1 MKSISYLDMV
11 KEILNESE
19 FFEFEKCYNNPVKK
33 SIKILNHRWYKNN
46 KSDLHNI
53 IYSTISK
60 EWDLSEPDFS
70 YNWNKYNDVLFA
82 TRKEDLKP
90 SSLWSHY
97 LHQAW
102 LIYVQEMAAS
112 LSVQM
117 LWVQKWDYVLDMCA
131 APWGKSVQIADNLM
145 LGNGLPLSRGN
156 VACDKGVKI
165 PLGSAVSPFKKGEQD
180 FGFLISN
187 EIDQWRRKALEANFH
202 RCWIF
207 NVWVIG
213 QDWCCL
219 WDKLPETF
227 DKVLVDAPCSWEWMQ
242 YKSDKKVWQRDEKKS
257 RKLSELQTQ
266 LLISWLK
273 SLKAWGELVYS
284 TCTTNVLENE
294 YVVSEVLKQYWD
306 KIELLP
312 VPLDEKSD
320 WICSW
325 GENEILSSENAKKVA
340 RLWPHVHWTG
350 GFFIAKF
357 RKNNNGLPL
366 SRGNV
371 ACDKGV
377 KIPLGSAVS
386 PFKKGEQNI
395 LPTPLNK
402 GGNPK
407 DGGIMPLVKGG
418 QELLLSTWWIS
429 PIPDLDFFI
438 SKYTVN
444 IAPKSLIQSHFE
456 NKISNIEI
464 WLPIFKI
471 LEDKKNNSQKL
482 IPLVWIAQIFGHL
495 ATQNVLEINDEQL
508 KLLMEKRDLVD
519 ERLKDYEWN
528 FVILKWNWVGVWL
541 VSVQKWI
548 WKNKCF

>member
-33 SIKILNHRWYKNN
+33 SIKILNHRGYKSK
-46 KSDLHNI
+46 KSDLHDI
-53 IYSTISK
+53 VQSILSQ
-60 EWDLSEPDFS
+60 ERDLSEPDFS

-82 TRKEDLKP
+82 TRKENLK
-90 SSLWSHY
+90 SASLWSHY
-97 LHQAW
+97 LHQAG

-117 LWVQKWDYVLDMCA
+117 LEIQKWDYVLDMCA
-131 APWGKSVQIADNLM
+131 APWGKSVQIADRLE
-145 LGNGLPLSRGN
+145 
-156 VACDKGVKI
+156 DW
-165 PLGSAVSPFKKGEQD
+165 
-180 FGFLISN
+180 FLISN
-187 EIDQWRRKALEANFH
+187 EIDSWRKKALESNLH
-202 RCWIF
+202 RCGIF
-207 NVWVIG
+207 NVWVIN
-213 QDWCCL
+213 QDWCVI
-219 WDKLPETF
+219 WDKLPKTF

-242 YKSDKKVWQRDEKKS
+242 YKSDKKVRQRDEKKS
-257 RKLSELQTQ
+257 KKLSDLQIQ

-273 SLKAWGELVYS
+273 ALKVWGELVYS
-284 TCTTNVLENE
+284 TCTTNILENE
-294 YVVSEVLKQYWD
+294 YVVSEVLKEYWD

-312 VPLDEKSD
+312 VPLNEKSD

-325 GENEILSSENAKKVA
+325 RWNEILSPENAKKVA

-357 RKNNNGLPL
+357 RKIQSFWTEWNE
-366 SRGNV
+366 
-371 ACDKGV
+371 V
-377 KIPLGSAVS
+377 KNLRHNTQDYSAKAS
-386 PFKKGEQNI
+386 EWQMWEKF
-395 LPTPLNK
+395 
-402 GGNPK
+402 
-407 DGGIMPLVKGG
+407 
-418 QELLLSTWWIS
+418 STWWIS
-429 PIPDLDFFI
+429 PISDLDFFI

-444 IAPKSLIQSHFE
+444 IAPRSLIQSHFE

-482 IPLVWIAQIFGHL
+482 IPLVWIAQVFGHL
-495 ATQNVLEINDEQL
+495 ATQNVLEISDEQL
-508 KLLMEKRDLVD
+508 ELLMEKRDLND

-528 FVILKWNWVGVWL
+528 FVILKWNGVGVWL

>member
-53 IYSTISK
+53 IYSTFSN
-60 EWDLSEPDFS
+60 ERDLSEPDFS
-70 YNWNKYNDVLFA
+70 YNWNKYNDVLFS
-82 TRKEDLKP
+82 TRKENLK
-90 SSLWSHY
+90 SASLWSHY
-97 LHQAW
+97 LHQAG

-117 LWVQKWDYVLDMCA
+117 LGIQEWDYVLDMCA
-131 APWGKSVQIADNLM
+131 APWGKSVQIADRLE
-145 LGNGLPLSRGN
+145 
-156 VACDKGVKI
+156 DW
-165 PLGSAVSPFKKGEQD
+165 
-180 FGFLISN
+180 FLISN
-187 EIDQWRRKALEANFH
+187 EIDQWRKKALESNLH
-202 RCWIF
+202 RCGIF
-207 NVWVIG
+207 NIWVIN
-213 QDWCCL
+213 QDWCII
-219 WDKLPETF
+219 WDRFPETF

-242 YKSDKKVWQRDEKKS
+242 YKSDKKVRQRDEKKS
-257 RKLSELQTQ
+257 KKLSELQIQ

-273 SLKAWGELVYS
+273 SLKVWGELVYS

-294 YVVSEVLKQYWD
+294 YVISEVLKEYWD

-312 VPLDEKSD
+312 VPLHEKSD
-320 WICSW
+320 WISNW
-325 GENEILSSENAKKVA
+325 RWNEILSPENAKKVA

-357 RKNNNGLPL
+357 RKCLSFWNKPHPNPL
-366 SRGNV
+366 LIGEGKHEV
-371 ACDKGV
+371 LGEV
-377 KIPLGSAVS
+377 KIWE
-386 PFKKGEQNI
+386 K
-395 LPTPLNK
+395 
-402 GGNPK
+402 
-407 DGGIMPLVKGG
+407 
-418 QELLLSTWWIS
+418 LSTWWIS
-429 PIPDLDFFI
+429 QISDLDFFV

-456 NKISNIEI
+456 NKISNIEV
-464 WLPIFKI
+464 WLSIFKI

-482 IPLVWIAQIFGHL
+482 VPLVWIAQIFGHL

-508 KLLMEKRDLVD
+508 KLLMEKRDLND
-519 ERLKDYEWN
+519 DRLKDYEWN
-528 FVILKWNWVGVWL
+528 FVILRWNGVGVWL

>member
-1 MKSISYLDMV
+1 MKSISYLGMV

-33 SIKILNHRWYKNN
+33 SIKILNHRGYKNN
-46 KSDLHNI
+46 KSDLHDI
-53 IYSTISK
+53 VQSILSL
-60 EWDLSEPDFS
+60 ERDLSEPDFS
-70 YNWNKYNDVLFA
+70 YNWNKYNEVLFA
-82 TRKEDLKP
+82 TRKENLK
-90 SSLWSHY
+90 SASLWSHY
-97 LHQAW
+97 LHQAG

-117 LWVQKWDYVLDMCA
+117 LEMKEWDYVLDMCA
-131 APWGKSVQIADNLM
+131 APWGKSIQIADSLQPHPTPLLIGEGKHEV
-145 LGNGLPLSRGN
+145 LGEVNT
-156 VACDKGVKI
+156 
-165 PLGSAVSPFKKGEQD
+165 QD
-180 FGFLISN
+180 SSSQAPQNDDNMWFLISN
-187 EIDQWRRKALEANFH
+187 EIDQWRKKALESNLH
-202 RCWIF
+202 RCGIF
-207 NVWVIG
+207 NAWIIN
-213 QDWCCL
+213 QDWCVI
-219 WDKLPETF
+219 WDKFPETF

-242 YKSDKKVWQRDEKKS
+242 YKSDKKVRQRDEKKS
-257 RKLSELQTQ
+257 KKLSDLQIQ

-273 SLKAWGELVYS
+273 ALKVWWELVYS
-284 TCTTNVLENE
+284 TCTTNILENE
-294 YVVSEVLKQYWD
+294 YVVSEVLKEYWD

-325 GENEILSSENAKKVA
+325 RWNEILSAENAKKVA

-357 RKNNNGLPL
+357 KKNNNGLPL

-395 LPTPLNK
+395 PHLS
-402 GGNPK
+402 
-407 DGGIMPLVKGG
+407 PLVKGW
-418 QELLLSTWWIS
+418 QELLLSSWWIS
-429 PIPDLDFFI
+429 PVSDLDFFI

-456 NKISNIEI
+456 NKIPNIEI

-495 ATQNVLEINDEQL
+495 ATQNILEINDEQL
-508 KLLMEKRDLVD
+508 KLLMEKRDLND
-519 ERLKDYEWN
+519 ERLKDYEWK
-528 FVILKWNWVGVWL
+528 FVILKWNGVGVWL
-541 VSVQKWI
+541 ISVQKWI

>member
-33 SIKILNHRWYKNN
+33 SIKILNHRWYKNS

-53 IYSTISK
+53 IYSTISN
-60 EWDLSEPDFS
+60 ERDLSEPDFS

-82 TRKEDLKP
+82 TRKENLK
-90 SSLWSHY
+90 SASLWSHY

-117 LWVQKWDYVLDMCA
+117 LWVQPWDSVLDMCA
-131 APWGKSVQIADNLM
+131 APWGKSVQIADKLT
-145 LGNGLPLSRGN
+145 
-156 VACDKGVKI
+156 DW
-165 PLGSAVSPFKKGEQD
+165 
-180 FGFLISN
+180 FLISN
-187 EIDQWRRKALEANFH
+187 EIDQWRKKALESNLH
-202 RCWIF
+202 RCGIF
-207 NVWVIG
+207 NVWVIN
-213 QDWCCL
+213 QDWCII
-219 WDKLPETF
+219 WDKFPETF

-257 RKLSELQTQ
+257 KKLSDLQIQ

-273 SLKAWGELVYS
+273 SLKVWGELVYS

-294 YVVSEVLKQYWD
+294 YVVSEVLKEYWD

-325 GENEILSSENAKKVA
+325 RENEILSPENAKKVA
-340 RLWPHVHWTG
+340 RLWPHLHWTG

-357 RKNNNGLPL
+357 
-366 SRGNV
+366 
-371 ACDKGV
+371 
-377 KIPLGSAVS
+377 
-386 PFKKGEQNI
+386 KKGLSFWNK
-395 LPTPLNK
+395 PHPNPLLI
-402 GGNPK
+402 GEGNHEVV
-407 DGGIMPLVKGG
+407 GEVKMWWK
-418 QELLLSTWWIS
+418 LSEWWIS
-429 PIPDLDFFI
+429 PIPDLDFFV

-508 KLLMEKRDLVD
+508 NLLMEKRDLND

>member
-1 MKSISYLDMV
+1 MKNISYLDMV

-33 SIKILNHRWYKNN
+33 SIKILNHRGYKNN
-46 KSDLHNI
+46 NLHDIVRSILSQERN
-53 IYSTISK
+53 
-60 EWDLSEPDFS
+60 LSEPDFS
-70 YNWNKYNDVLFA
+70 YSWNKYNDVLFA
-82 TRKEDLKP
+82 TRKENLK
-90 SSLWSHY
+90 SASLWSHY

-102 LIYVQEMAAS
+102 LVYVQEMAAS

-117 LWVQKWDYVLDMCA
+117 LEIQKWDYVLDMCA
-131 APWGKSVQIADNLM
+131 APWGKSVQIADRLT
-145 LGNGLPLSRGN
+145 
-156 VACDKGVKI
+156 
-165 PLGSAVSPFKKGEQD
+165 EW
-180 FGFLISN
+180 FLISN
-187 EIDQWRRKALEANFH
+187 EIDQWRKKALESNLH
-202 RCWIF
+202 RCGIF
-207 NVWVIG
+207 NVWVIN
-213 QDWCCL
+213 QDWCII

-227 DKVLVDAPCSWEWMQ
+227 DKVLVDAPCSWEGMQ
-242 YKSDKKVWQRDEKKS
+242 YKSDKKVRQRDEKKS
-257 RKLSELQTQ
+257 KKLSDLQIQ

-273 SLKAWGELVYS
+273 SLKVWGELVYS

-294 YVVSEVLKQYWD
+294 YVISEVLKQHWD
-306 KIELLP
+306 MIELLP
-312 VPLDEKSD
+312 VPLEEKSD

-325 GENEILSSENAKKVA
+325 RWNEILSPENAKKVA

-357 RKNNNGLPL
+357 RKIQLFWNKPHPNPL
-366 SRGNV
+366 LIGEGKHEV
-371 ACDKGV
+371 LGEV
-377 KIPLGSAVS
+377 KIL
-386 PFKKGEQNI
+386 KK
-395 LPTPLNK
+395 
-402 GGNPK
+402 
-407 DGGIMPLVKGG
+407 
-418 QELLLSTWWIS
+418 LSTWWIS
-429 PIPDLDFFI
+429 PISDLDFFI

-482 IPLVWIAQIFGHL
+482 IPLVWIAQIFWHL

-508 KLLMEKRDLVD
+508 KLLMEKRDLND
-519 ERLKDYEWN
+519 EKLKDYEWN
-528 FVILKWNWVGVWL
+528 FVILRWNGVGVWL

>member
-1 MKSISYLDMV
+1 MKNISYLDMV
-11 KEILNESE
+11 KEILNEAE

-33 SIKILNHRWYKNN
+33 SIKILNHRGYKNN

-53 IYSTISK
+53 ICSTISN
-60 EWDLSEPDFS
+60 ERNLSEPDFS

-82 TRKEDLKP
+82 TRKENLK
-90 SSLWSHY
+90 SASLWSHY

-112 LSVQM
+112 LSVQV
-117 LWVQKWDYVLDMCA
+117 LGVEEWDYVLDMCA
-131 APWGKSVQIADNLM
+131 APWGKSIQIADSLQPHPTPLLIGEGKHEV
-145 LGNGLPLSRGN
+145 LGEVNTQDSSSQAPQNDDN
-156 VACDKGVKI
+156 VW
-165 PLGSAVSPFKKGEQD
+165 
-180 FGFLISN
+180 FLISN
-187 EIDQWRRKALEANFH
+187 EIDQWRKKALESNLH
-202 RCWIF
+202 RCGIF
-207 NVWVIG
+207 NVWVIN
-213 QDWCCL
+213 QDWCVI
-219 WDKLPETF
+219 WDKFPETF

-242 YKSDKKVWQRDEKKS
+242 YKSDKKIRQRDEKKS
-257 RKLSELQTQ
+257 KKLSDLQIQ

-273 SLKAWGELVYS
+273 ALKVWWELVYS
-284 TCTTNVLENE
+284 TCTTNILENE
-294 YVVSEVLKQYWD
+294 YVVSEVLKKYWD

-312 VPLDEKSD
+312 VPLNEKSE

-325 GENEILSSENAKKVA
+325 RWNEILSAENAKKVA

-357 RKNNNGLPL
+357 RKTLSFWNKSHPNPL
-366 SRGNV
+366 LIGEGKHEV
-371 ACDKGV
+371 LGEV
-377 KIPLGSAVS
+377 KIWE
-386 PFKKGEQNI
+386 K
-395 LPTPLNK
+395 
-402 GGNPK
+402 
-407 DGGIMPLVKGG
+407 
-418 QELLLSTWWIS
+418 LSTWWIS

-456 NKISNIEI
+456 NRIPSIEI

-482 IPLVWIAQIFGHL
+482 VPLVWIAQIFGHL

-508 KLLMEKRDLVD
+508 KSLMEKRDLND
-519 ERLKDYEWN
+519 ERLKDSEWN

>member
-1 MKSISYLDMV
+1 MV

-33 SIKILNHRWYKNN
+33 SIKILNHRGYKNN

-53 IYSTISK
+53 IYSTFSN
-60 EWDLSEPDFS
+60 ERDLSEPNFS

-82 TRKEDLKP
+82 TRKEKLK
-90 SSLWSHY
+90 SASLWSHY

-102 LIYVQEMAAS
+102 LVYVQEMAAS
-112 LSVQM
+112 LSVQV
-117 LWVQKWDYVLDMCA
+117 LGVEEWDYVLDMCA
-131 APWGKSVQIADNLM
+131 APWWKSVQIADAILSSWTKWRI
-145 LGNGLPLSRGN
+145 LGNT
-156 VACDKGVKI
+156 
-165 PLGSAVSPFKKGEQD
+165 QD
-180 FGFLISN
+180 SSSQAPQNDDNMWFLISN
-187 EIDQWRRKALEANFH
+187 EIDQWRKKALESNLH
-202 RCWIF
+202 RCGIF
-207 NVWVIG
+207 NAWIIN
-213 QDWCCL
+213 QDWCVI
-219 WDKLPETF
+219 WDKFPETF

-242 YKSDKKVWQRDEKKS
+242 YKSDKKVRQRDEKKS
-257 RKLSELQTQ
+257 KKLSDLQIQ

-273 SLKAWGELVYS
+273 ALKVWGELVYS

-294 YVVSEVLKQYWD
+294 YVVSEVLKEYWD
-306 KIELLP
+306 QIELLP

-325 GENEILSSENAKKVA
+325 RWNEILSAENAKKVA

-357 RKNNNGLPL
+357 RKNRSFWTKWNE
-366 SRGNV
+366 
-371 ACDKGV
+371 V
-377 KIPLGSAVS
+377 KNLRYNTQDSSAKAS
-386 PFKKGEQNI
+386 EWQMWKKI
-395 LPTPLNK
+395 
-402 GGNPK
+402 
-407 DGGIMPLVKGG
+407 
-418 QELLLSTWWIS
+418 STWWIS
-429 PIPDLDFFI
+429 PVSDLDFFI

-471 LEDKKNNSQKL
+471 LEDKKNNVQKL

-508 KLLMEKRDLVD
+508 KLLMEKRDLND

-528 FVILKWNWVGVWL
+528 FVILKWNGVGVWL

>member
-1 MKSISYLDMV
+1 MLMKNISYLDMV

-19 FFEFEKCYNNPVKK
+19 FLKFEKCYNNPVKK
-33 SIKILNHRWYKNN
+33 SIKILNHRWYKN
-46 KSDLHNI
+46 KKPDLHNI

-60 EWDLSEPDFS
+60 EWNLSEPDFS

-82 TRKEDLKP
+82 TRKENLK
-90 SSLWSHY
+90 SASLWSHY

-117 LWVQKWDYVLDMCA
+117 LEIQPIIRINAKNALCHPWITKSILD
-131 APWGKSVQIADNLM
+131 P
-145 LGNGLPLSRGN
+145 
-156 VACDKGVKI
+156 I
-165 PLGSAVSPFKKGEQD
+165 PLNLYQKFFKDEILNKFKEMVY
-180 FGFLISN
+180 FSN
-187 EIDQWRRKALEANFH
+187 EIDQWRKKALEANLH
-202 RCWIF
+202 RCGIF
-207 NVWVIG
+207 NVWVIN
-213 QDWCCL
+213 QDWCII
-219 WDKLPETF
+219 WDKFPETF

-242 YKSDKKVWQRDEKKS
+242 YKSDKKVRQRDEKKS
-257 RKLSELQTQ
+257 KKLSELQIQ

-273 SLKAWGELVYS
+273 SLKVWGELVYS

-294 YVVSEVLKQYWD
+294 HIVSEVLKQYWD

-312 VPLDEKSD
+312 VPLDGKSD
-320 WICSW
+320 WICNW
-325 GENEILSSENAKKVA
+325 RWNEILSPENAKKVV

-357 RKNNNGLPL
+357 RKIQSFWTEWNE
-366 SRGNV
+366 
-371 ACDKGV
+371 V
-377 KIPLGSAVS
+377 KNLRYNTQDSSAKAS
-386 PFKKGEQNI
+386 EWQMWEK
-395 LPTPLNK
+395 
-402 GGNPK
+402 
-407 DGGIMPLVKGG
+407 
-418 QELLLSTWWIS
+418 LSTWWIS

-456 NKISNIEI
+456 NKIQNIEI

-508 KLLMEKRDLVD
+508 KLLMEKRDLND
-519 ERLKDYEWN
+519 ERLTDYEWN
-528 FVILKWNWVGVWL
+528 FVILKWNGVGVWL

>member
-1 MKSISYLDMV
+1 MKNISYLDMV
-11 KEILNESE
+11 KEILNEWE
-19 FFEFEKCYNNPVKK
+19 FLQFEKCYNNPVKK

-46 KSDLHNI
+46 KSDLHSI
-53 IYSTISK
+53 IYSTISN
-60 EWDLSEPDFS
+60 ERNLSEPDFS

-82 TRKEDLKP
+82 TRKENLK
-90 SSLWSHY
+90 SASLWSHY
-97 LHQAW
+97 FHQAW
-102 LIYVQEMAAS
+102 LVYVQEMAAS

-117 LWVQKWDYVLDMCA
+117 LGVQEWDHVLDMCA
-131 APWGKSVQIADNLM
+131 APWGKSIQIADRLE
-145 LGNGLPLSRGN
+145 GWS
-156 VACDKGVKI
+156 
-165 PLGSAVSPFKKGEQD
+165 
-180 FGFLISN
+180 LISN
-187 EIDQWRRKALEANFH
+187 EIDQWRRKALEANLH
-202 RCWIF
+202 RCGIF
-207 NVWVIG
+207 NVWVIW

-219 WDKLPETF
+219 WDKFPETF
-227 DKVLVDAPCSWEWMQ
+227 DKVLVDAPCSWEGMQ
-242 YKSDKKVWQRDEKKS
+242 YKSDKKVRQRDEKKS
-257 RKLSELQTQ
+257 KKLSDLQIQ

-273 SLKAWGELVYS
+273 ALNVWGELVYS

-294 YVVSEVLKQYWD
+294 YVVSEVLKEYWD

-312 VPLDEKSD
+312 VPLEEKSD

-325 GENEILSSENAKKVA
+325 RCNEILSPEIAKKVA

-357 RKNNNGLPL
+357 KKNQSFWTKWN
-366 SRGNV
+366 
-371 ACDKGV
+371 KV
-377 KIPLGSAVS
+377 KNLRYNTQDSSAKVS
-386 PFKKGEQNI
+386 EWQIWEKI
-395 LPTPLNK
+395 
-402 GGNPK
+402 
-407 DGGIMPLVKGG
+407 
-418 QELLLSTWWIS
+418 STWWIS
-429 PIPDLDFFI
+429 PIPDLDFFV

-444 IAPKSLIQSHFE
+444 IAPRSLIQSHFE

-495 ATQNVLEINDEQL
+495 ATQNVLEINAEQL
-508 KLLMEKRDLVD
+508 NLLMGKRDLND
-519 ERLKDYEWN
+519 ERLADYEWN

>member
-1 MKSISYLDMV
+1 MKNISYLDMV
-11 KEILNESE
+11 KEILNEAE

-33 SIKILNHRWYKNN
+33 SIKILNHRGYKNN

-70 YNWNKYNDVLFA
+70 YNSNKYNDVLFA
-82 TRKEDLKP
+82 TRKGNLKP

-102 LIYVQEMAAS
+102 LVYVQEMAAS

-117 LWVQKWDYVLDMCA
+117 LWVQPWDYVLDMCA
-131 APWGKSVQIADNLM
+131 APWGKSVQIADKLE
-145 LGNGLPLSRGN
+145 
-156 VACDKGVKI
+156 DW
-165 PLGSAVSPFKKGEQD
+165 
-180 FGFLISN
+180 FLISN
-187 EIDQWRRKALEANFH
+187 EIDQWRKKALESNLH
-202 RCWIF
+202 RCGIF
-207 NVWVIG
+207 DVWVIN
-213 QDWCCL
+213 QDWCII
-219 WDKLPETF
+219 WDKFPEAF

-242 YKSDKKVWQRDEKKS
+242 YKSDKKVRQRDEKKS
-257 RKLSELQTQ
+257 KKLSDLQIQ

-273 SLKAWGELVYS
+273 ALKVWGEFVYS

-294 YVVSEVLKQYWD
+294 YVVSEVLKEYWD

-325 GENEILSSENAKKVA
+325 RWNEILSPENAKKVA

-357 RKNNNGLPL
+357 
-366 SRGNV
+366 
-371 ACDKGV
+371 
-377 KIPLGSAVS
+377 
-386 PFKKGEQNI
+386 KKGLSFWNK
-395 LPTPLNK
+395 PHPNPLLIGEGK
-402 GGNPK
+402 HEVLGE
-407 DGGIMPLVKGG
+407 VKMW
-418 QELLLSTWWIS
+418 EKLSTWWIS
-429 PIPDLDFFI
+429 PIPDLDFFV

-444 IAPKSLIQSHFE
+444 IAPKSLIQLHFE
-456 NKISNIEI
+456 SKIPNVEI

-471 LEDKKNNSQKL
+471 VKDNKNQTEKF
-482 IPLVWIAQIFGHL
+482 IPLVWIAQIFWHL

-508 KLLMEKRDLVD
+508 NLLMEKRDLND

-528 FVILKWNWVGVWL
+528 FVILKWNGVGVWF

>member
-33 SIKILNHRWYKNN
+33 SIKILNHRGYKNN

-53 IYSTISK
+53 IYSTFSN
-60 EWDLSEPDFS
+60 ERDLSEPDFS

-82 TRKEDLKP
+82 TRKENLK
-90 SSLWSHY
+90 SASLWSHF

-102 LIYVQEMAAS
+102 LVYVQEMAAS

-117 LWVQKWDYVLDMCA
+117 LWVQPWDFVFDMCA
-131 APWGKSVQIADNLM
+131 APWWKSIQIADSLQPHPTPLLIGEGKLEM
-145 LGNGLPLSRGN
+145 LGEVNT
-156 VACDKGVKI
+156 
-165 PLGSAVSPFKKGEQD
+165 QD
-180 FGFLISN
+180 SSSQAPQNDNNMWFLISN
-187 EIDQWRRKALEANFH
+187 EIDQWRKKALESNLH
-202 RCWIF
+202 RCGIF
-207 NVWVIG
+207 NVWVVN
-213 QDWCCL
+213 QDWCVI
-219 WDKLPETF
+219 WDKFPETF

-242 YKSDKKVWQRDEKKS
+242 YKSDKKIRQRDEKKS
-257 RKLSELQTQ
+257 KKLSDLQIQ

-273 SLKAWGELVYS
+273 ALKVWWELVYS

-294 YVVSEVLKQYWD
+294 YVVSEVLKKYWD

-325 GENEILSSENAKKVA
+325 RGNEILSPENAKKVA

-357 RKNNNGLPL
+357 RKIQLFWNKPHPNPL
-366 SRGNV
+366 LIGEGKHEV
-371 ACDKGV
+371 LGEV
-377 KIPLGSAVS
+377 KIWE
-386 PFKKGEQNI
+386 K
-395 LPTPLNK
+395 
-402 GGNPK
+402 
-407 DGGIMPLVKGG
+407 
-418 QELLLSTWWIS
+418 LSSWWIS
-429 PIPDLDFFI
+429 PVSDLDFFI

-482 IPLVWIAQIFGHL
+482 VPLVWIAQIFGHL
-495 ATQNVLEINDEQL
+495 ATQNVLGINDEQL
-508 KLLMEKRDLVD
+508 KLLMEKRDLND

-528 FVILKWNWVGVWL
+528 FVILRWNWVGVWL

>member
-11 KEILNESE
+11 KEILNEAE

-53 IYSTISK
+53 MYSTFSN
-60 EWDLSEPDFS
+60 ERDLSEPDFS

-82 TRKEDLKP
+82 TRKENLK
-90 SSLWSHY
+90 SASLWSHF

-102 LIYVQEMAAS
+102 LVYVQEMAAS

-117 LWVQKWDYVLDMCA
+117 LWVWPWDYVLDMCA
-131 APWGKSVQIADNLM
+131 APWGKSVQIADQLM
-145 LGNGLPLSRGN
+145 VQISPDPSLSRGGN
-156 VACDKGVKI
+156 FLFPLDKGGDGEAEGDLWQN
-165 PLGSAVSPFKKGEQD
+165 LGF
-180 FGFLISN
+180 FISN
-187 EIDQWRRKALEANFH
+187 EIDSWRKKALESNLH
-202 RCWIF
+202 RCGIF
-207 NVWVIG
+207 NVWVIN
-213 QDWCCL
+213 QDWCII
-219 WDKLPETF
+219 WDKFPETF

-242 YKSDKKVWQRDEKKS
+242 YKSDKKIRQRDEKKS
-257 RKLSELQTQ
+257 KKLSDLQIQ

-273 SLKAWGELVYS
+273 ALKVWGELVYS

-294 YVVSEVLKQYWD
+294 YVVSEVLKEYWD

-325 GENEILSSENAKKVA
+325 RENEILSAEDAKKVA

-357 RKNNNGLPL
+357 RKVGSTQNVSRHLEWNERSMSVEWISHIRSKWQYIQDSSAKASEWQMWEKL
-366 SRGNV
+366 S
-371 ACDKGV
+371 
-377 KIPLGSAVS
+377 S
-386 PFKKGEQNI
+386 
-395 LPTPLNK
+395 
-402 GGNPK
+402 
-407 DGGIMPLVKGG
+407 
-418 QELLLSTWWIS
+418 WWIS
-429 PIPDLDFFI
+429 PVSDLDFFV

-456 NKISNIEI
+456 NKIPNIEI

-508 KLLMEKRDLVD
+508 KLLMEKRDLID

>member
-11 KEILNESE
+11 KEILNEAD

-33 SIKILNHRWYKNN
+33 SIKILNHRWYKNK
-46 KSDLHNI
+46 KSDLYNI
-53 IYSTISK
+53 ICSTISD
-60 EWDLSEPDFS
+60 ERNLSEPDFS

-82 TRKEDLKP
+82 TRKENLKP
-90 SSLWSHY
+90 ASLWSHF

-117 LWVQKWDYVLDMCA
+117 LWVEPWDYVLDMCA

-145 LGNGLPLSRGN
+145 WGKPPFGKGGAEWNEAEGYNNSLNIPPTPLNKGGNPKDGGIMPL
-156 VACDKGVKI
+156 AKGGQKI
-165 PLGSAVSPFKKGEQD
+165 W
-180 FGFLISN
+180 FLISN
-187 EIDQWRRKALEANFH
+187 EINQWRKKALEANLH
-202 RCWIF
+202 RCGIF
-207 NVWVIG
+207 NVWIIN
-213 QDWCCL
+213 QDWCVI
-219 WDKLPETF
+219 WDKFPETF
-227 DKVLVDAPCSWEWMQ
+227 DKVLVDAPCSWEGMQ
-242 YKSDKKVWQRDEKKS
+242 YKSDKKIRQRDEKKS
-257 RKLSELQTQ
+257 KKLSELQIQ

-273 SLKAWGELVYS
+273 SLKVWGELVYS

-294 YVVSEVLKQYWD
+294 YVVSEVLKEYWD

-325 GENEILSSENAKKVA
+325 RGNEILSPENAKKVA

-357 RKNNNGLPL
+357 RKRRPPFG
-366 SRGNV
+366 
-371 ACDKGV
+371 KGGAEWNEAEGYNQ
-377 KIPLGSAVS
+377 IP
-386 PFKKGEQNI
+386 
-395 LPTPLNK
+395 PTPLNK

-407 DGGIMPLVKGG
+407 DGGIMPLAKGE
-418 QELLLSTWWIS
+418 QKMLYSTRWIQ
-429 PIPDLDFFI
+429 PISDLDFFV
-438 SKYTVN
+438 SKYTIN
-444 IAPKSLIQSHFE
+444 IAPKSLIQPHFE
-456 NKISNIEI
+456 NKIPNIEI

-508 KLLMEKRDLVD
+508 KLLMKKRDLND
-519 ERLKDYEWN
+519 EKLKDFEWN
-528 FVILKWNWVGVWL
+528 FVILKWNGVWVWL

>member
-33 SIKILNHRWYKNN
+33 SIKLLNHRWYKNK

-53 IYSTISK
+53 IYYTFSN
-60 EWDLSEPDFS
+60 ERDLSEPDFS

-82 TRKEDLKP
+82 TRKDNLK
-90 SSLWSHY
+90 SASLWSHF

-102 LIYVQEMAAS
+102 LVYVQEMAAS

-117 LWVQKWDYVLDMCA
+117 LGVEEWDYVLDMCA
-131 APWGKSVQIADNLM
+131 APGGKSVQIADSLLSSWTQWRI
-145 LGNGLPLSRGN
+145 LGDTQDSSSQAPQNDDN
-156 VACDKGVKI
+156 VW
-165 PLGSAVSPFKKGEQD
+165 
-180 FGFLISN
+180 FLISN
-187 EIDQWRRKALEANFH
+187 EIDQWRKKALESNLH
-202 RCWIF
+202 RCGIF
-207 NVWVIG
+207 NVWVIN
-213 QDWCCL
+213 QDWCVI
-219 WDKLPETF
+219 WDKFPETF

-242 YKSDKKVWQRDEKKS
+242 YKSDKKVRQRDEKKS
-257 RKLSELQTQ
+257 KKLSDLQIQ

-273 SLKAWGELVYS
+273 ALKVWGELVYS

-294 YVVSEVLKQYWD
+294 YVVSEVLKEYWD

-312 VPLDEKSD
+312 VPLEEKSD

-325 GENEILSSENAKKVA
+325 RWNEILSAENAKKVA
-340 RLWPHVHWTG
+340 RLRPHVHWTG

-357 RKNNNGLPL
+357 RKIQSFWNKPH
-366 SRGNV
+366 
-371 ACDKGV
+371 
-377 KIPLGSAVS
+377 
-386 PFKKGEQNI
+386 
-395 LPTPLNK
+395 PTPLLIGEGK
-402 GGNPK
+402 YEVLGE
-407 DGGIMPLVKGG
+407 VKIW
-418 QELLLSTWWIS
+418 EKLSTWWIS
-429 PIPDLDFFI
+429 PVSDLDFFI

-456 NKISNIEI
+456 NRIPSIEI

-471 LEDKKNNSQKL
+471 LEDKKNNSQKVV
-482 IPLVWIAQIFGHL
+482 PLVWIAQIFGHL

-508 KLLMEKRDLVD
+508 KLLMEKRDLID
-519 ERLKDYEWN
+519 ERLKDYEWS
-528 FVILKWNWVGVWL
+528 FVILKWNGVGVWL